1 MTVNACP
8 PECKGPFADLTA
20 SRSTF
25 RPNLN
30 DDARDEQRFQSVLQ
44 RLSDG
49 SQQTSSSASRQP
61 SYSHTPQ
68 PIWPPPKPRN
78 RGMRATDFPPSTTRA
93 PGSFSSYSYPAAYS
107 PHASGHHRGGQS
119 MERPAFPG
127 PPSHGPIAPA
137 SGSDKQRM
145 SSA

>member
-8 PECKGPFADLTA
+8 PECKGPFADLAA
-20 SRSTF
+20 SRSTYH
-25 RPNLN
+25 RDLN
-30 DDARDEQRFQSVLQ
+30 DEAHDEQRFQSVLQ
-44 RLSDG
+44 RLSDA
-49 SQQTSSSASRQP
+49 SQQTSAPASRQP

-68 PIWPPPKPRN
+68 RSWPPPKPRN
-78 RGMRATDFPPSTTRA
+78 PGVRVPELPPSTTRA
-93 PGSFSSYSYPAAYS
+93 PGSFTGYSYPGAYS
-107 PHASGHHRGGQS
+107 SDASGHYRGGQS
-119 MERPAFPG
+119 TQRSGFPG